1 MSLLDKIATISMSV
15 GYVEHNQDIELFR
28 SQVTWSANFWKKFAR
43 RYKKYKETAIQ
54 HDIYLP
60 VESSAYIQN
69 HLTVVRYYRPRK
81 YRITNIAL
89 MKRKEMAGRIT

>member
-43 RYKKYKETAIQ
+43 RYKKYRETAIQ
-54 HDIYLP
+54 HDIDLP

-69 HLTVVRYYRPRK
+69 HLTVVRYYRLRK
-81 YRITNIAL
+81 YRITNLAL
-89 MKRKEMAGRIT
+89 TKRKEMARRIT

>member
-43 RYKKYKETAIQ
+43 RYKKYRETAIQ
-54 HDIYLP
+54 RDIYLP
-60 VESSAYIQN
+60 VDNSAYTMN
-69 HLTVVRYYRPRK
+69 HLTVVRYYRLRK
-81 YRITNIAL
+81 YNITNLAL
-89 MKRKEMAGRIT
+89 TKRKEMARSIT

>member
-15 GYVEHNQDIELFR
+15 GYVEHEQDMKVFR

-43 RYKKYKETAIQ
+43 RYKKYKDTAIQ
-54 HDIYLP
+54 REIELP
-60 VESSAYIQN
+60 VESSAYTMN

-89 MKRKEMAGRIT
+89 TKREKLTRRIT

>member
-69 HLTVVRYYRPRK
+69 HLTVVRYYRLRK
-81 YRITNIAL
+81 YKITNLAL
-89 MKRKEMAGRIT
+89 IKRSIIGRMIT

>member
-1 MSLLDKIATISMSV
+1 MSLLDKITIISMSV

-28 SQVTWSANFWKKFAR
+28 SEVTWSANFWKKFAR

-69 HLTVVRYYRPRK
+69 HLTVVRYYRLRK
-81 YRITNIAL
+81 YKITNLAL
-89 MKRKEMAGRIT
+89 IKRSIIGRMIT